1 MTGLHGP
8 APPSYEHSPI
18 QRQRSIRLLT
28 IFAADDFEATLRA
41 KLKIHRLDST
51 PEYTALSYVW
61 GKAGATIPIFIDG
74 HMLKIRKNLSVAL
87 KRWRRRQGT
96 FRIWVDAICINQEDN
111 DEKSSQ
117 VQLMRF
123 IYQSARMVLVYL
135 EEADGWEEA
144 NKAMQHLC
152 EAKKDGMLP
161 EYAGG
166 GTPTADF
173 LSEVDSYL
181 QKWGLP
187 ARESDVWQSVTKV
200 SENSWFQRAWTLQE
214 CYVSNNC
221 QIFHGNTLFDLD
233 IFCDTLRDWIFSAIA
248 TKIWRHFLDHTG
260 PSSRISLL
268 NFQRSRK
275 GQDQE
280 LLALPLFTLL
290 AFTNGSQATKACDLI
305 YALIGISLQA
315 DHPSLQPKYG
325 LNEDDIFIRVAE
337 YAIEEGEGPL
347 LLHSVPNLAKDLP
360 KGSASWIPR
369 WNADETRSTFGT
381 PSHRINDCIFSA
393 SGHSDPAFHSR
404 EIQGSHILSVRGL
417 IFDSIEQLGTC
428 RTDIKGQVDLAEIA
442 DPITECLVKAHNL
455 LLSRDGYRHYP
466 NECRASVLSRLATCD
481 IEGNA
486 WHVRAP
492 ALNQTAMAMV
502 LAHSI
507 KKPQNGPRSEADV
520 ASIKDIMVDWDS
532 PGFGCNVE
540 LFASAAANGFRLQR
554 FITSQG
560 YIGQAPQ
567 SVGIGRSEGD
577 KVVLIAGCHVP
588 FILRPQAEGRYSVV
602 GDCYLHGI
610 MDGEAWDEGR
620 AVVIEIV

>member
-1 MTGLHGP
+1 MAISHGP
-8 APPSYEHSPI
+8 ALPIYEHSPI
-18 QRQRSIRLLT
+18 QLQRSIRLLT
-28 IFAADDFEATLRA
+28 IFAAGDFEATLRA
-41 KLKIHRLDST
+41 KLRTYRLDSA
-51 PEYTALSYVW
+51 PEYIALSYVW
-61 GKAGATIPIFIDG
+61 GKAEATLPIYIDG

-87 KRWRRRQGT
+87 KRWRRRQST

-123 IYQSARMVLVYL
+123 IYQSARMVLIYL

-152 EAKKDGMLP
+152 EAKKDGILP
-161 EYAGG
+161 QYAG
-166 GTPTADF
+166 
-173 LSEVDSYL
+173 
-181 QKWGLP
+181 
-187 ARESDVWQSVTKV
+187 
-200 SENSWFQRAWTLQE
+200 
-214 CYVSNNC
+214 
-221 QIFHGNTLFDLD
+221 
-233 IFCDTLRDWIFSAIA
+233 
-248 TKIWRHFLDHTG
+248 
-260 PSSRISLL
+260 
-268 NFQRSRK
+268 
-275 GQDQE
+275 
-280 LLALPLFTLL
+280 
-290 AFTNGSQATKACDLI
+290 
-305 YALIGISLQA
+305 
-315 DHPSLQPKYG
+315 
-325 LNEDDIFIRVAE
+325 
-337 YAIEEGEGPL
+337 
-347 LLHSVPNLAKDLP
+347 
-360 KGSASWIPR
+360 
-369 WNADETRSTFGT
+369 
-381 PSHRINDCIFSA
+381 A
-393 SGHSDPAFHSR
+393 SGDSDPVFRSQ
-404 EIQGSHILSVRGL
+404 EIQGSRIVSVRGL

-428 RTDIKGQVDLAEIA
+428 RTDIKGQLELAEIA
-442 DPITECLVKAHNL
+442 DPITECLVEAHNL

-466 NECRASVLSRLATCD
+466 NESRASVLSRLATCD

-507 KKPQNGPRSEADV
+507 KQPQNGPYSEAYV
-520 ASIKDIMVDWDS
+520 ANIKDIMAGWDS

-540 LFASAAANGFRLQR
+540 LFASAAANGFRSQR

-567 SVGIGRSEGD
+567 SVEIGRDKSD

-620 AVVIEIV
+620 AVTMEIV